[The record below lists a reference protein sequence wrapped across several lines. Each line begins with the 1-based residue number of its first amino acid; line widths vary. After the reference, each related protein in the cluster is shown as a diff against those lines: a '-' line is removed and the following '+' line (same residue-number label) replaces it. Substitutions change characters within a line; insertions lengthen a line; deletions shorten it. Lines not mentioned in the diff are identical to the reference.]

1 MPRGAD
7 DRYWQVPRLPSVFKH
22 TLLDRYVPQFA
33 GMTGSR
39 SQARRVVFLDG
50 FAGRGRYDDGS
61 PASPERILR
70 IAQHQ
75 GTKGTVA
82 WTCFFVEAEEASA
95 AELVQV
101 VDEYVRQG
109 VTATAHHG
117 DVLDVLDDVVGAAIG
132 CPLFLFLDP
141 CGLGIPYDQLVSLLR
156 DKRRDRW
163 PPTEILLNFSLEA
176 VRRIGGH
183 VGSEH
188 GFEKSMER
196 LDQAVGGGWWRR
208 HFALGVTDA
217 AVETVVTRFRER
229 LTADSGMEIVPIP
242 VRRAPKHKPL
252 YHLLFGTRRQHGL
265 WAFGDSVAWATQ
277 AWWSTLDVQTT
288 EEDQY
293 PRLFPVTQVDRPS
306 IESVEA
312 RAVPEVARNLEDILR
327 ERPSFRVVDHT
338 HRVFG
343 RSYGQVR
350 ERVVRD
356 AIKLM
361 HSDGRTSSDGKG
373 PRIRNLVVVRPQAE
387 AASRSGI
394 SS

>member
-1 MPRGAD
+1 
-7 DRYWQVPRLPSVFKH
+7 
-22 TLLDRYVPQFA
+22 
-33 GMTGSR
+33 
-39 SQARRVVFLDG
+39 VVFLDG

-82 WTCFFVEAEEASA
+82 WTCFFVEAEEDSA

-117 DVLDVLDDVVGAAIG
+117 DVLDVLNDVVRAAVG

-141 CGLGIPYDQLVSLLR
+141 CGLGIPYDRLVGLLR
-156 DKRRDRW
+156 DQRRDRW
-163 PPTEILLNFSLEA
+163 PPTEILLNFSLDA

-183 VGSEH
+183 VGSEQ
-188 GFEKSMER
+188 GFEKSMGR
-196 LDQAVGGGWWRR
+196 LDEAVGGGWWRR
-208 HFALGVTDA
+208 HFVLGVTDA
-217 AVETVVTRFRER
+217 AVETLVTRFRER
-229 LTADSGMEIVPIP
+229 LTADSGMEIVSVP

-277 AWWSTLDVQTT
+277 AWWSTLDEQTI
-288 EEDQY
+288 EQDDP

-306 IESVEA
+306 IETVEA
-312 RAVPEVARNLEDILR
+312 RAVPEVAGNLEGILR
-327 ERPSFRVVDHT
+327 EQPSFRVVDHT

-343 RSYGQVR
+343 EAYGQVR

-356 AIKLM
+356 AIKLL
-361 HSDGRTSSDGKG
+361 HSDGRTPSDGKG
-373 PRIRNLVVVRPQAE
+373 PRIRNLVVARPQAE

>member
-22 TLLDRYVPQFA
+22 TLLGRYVPQFA
-33 GMTGSR
+33 GITGSR
-39 SQARRVVFLDG
+39 SEARRVVFLDG

-70 IAQHQ
+70 IAQNQ

-82 WTCFFVEAEEASA
+82 WTCFFVESEEASA

-101 VDEYVRQG
+101 VDEYVRQS

-117 DVLDVLDDVVGAAIG
+117 DVLEVLDDVVGAAIG

-141 CGLGIPYDQLVSLLR
+141 CGLGIPYDRLVRLLG
-156 DKRRDRW
+156 DQRRDRW
-163 PPTEILLNFSLEA
+163 PPTEILLNFSLDA

-188 GFEKSMER
+188 GFEKSMGR

-208 HFALGVTDA
+208 YFVSRGVTDT
-217 AVETVVTRFRER
+217 AVESVVTRFGER
-229 LTADSGMEIVPIP
+229 LLADSGMEIVPVP
-242 VRRAPKHKPL
+242 VRRAPRHKPL
-252 YHLLFGTRRQHGL
+252 YYLLFGTRRQHGL

-277 AWWSTLDVQTT
+277 AWWLTLDEQTI
-288 EEDQY
+288 EQDPY
-293 PRLFPVTQVDRPS
+293 RLFPVTQVERPS

-327 ERPSFRVVDHT
+327 DRPSFRVVDHT

-343 RSYGQVR
+343 GSYGQVR
-350 ERVVRD
+350 ERVVRE

-387 AASRSGI
+387 AARRSGI